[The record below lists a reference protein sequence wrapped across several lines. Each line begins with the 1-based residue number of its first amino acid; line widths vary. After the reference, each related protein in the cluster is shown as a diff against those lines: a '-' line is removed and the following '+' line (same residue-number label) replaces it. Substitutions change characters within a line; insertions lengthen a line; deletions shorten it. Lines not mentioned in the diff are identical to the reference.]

1 MLTQRPQKLANTLLS
16 LLILA
21 CAGSAQAQ
29 GFPGG
34 LRGALGDQFDATAAV
49 VAPPVLGSNRRADT
63 PTQRLLFWNEIAI
76 NVSGIDHTRPVLGE
90 TRVFGEQ
97 LGPTRASRAI
107 AIVHIAMFDA
117 VNAIV
122 GGFQS
127 YSTDLPAGSET
138 THSVD
143 AAIAQA
149 ARDTLVALYPSQA
162 VSIDTVFA
170 QDRQRIKADAQVT
183 QAGSAIGQAAAKAI
197 LNLRL
202 NDGSQVPEPPIGNPN
217 NSP

>member
-76 NVSGIDHTRPVLGE
+76 NVSGIDHTKPVLGE

-97 LGPTRASRAI
+97 LGPTRASRAM

-117 VNAIV
+117 VNASV

-127 YSTDLPAGSET
+127 YTGLPRATGAV
-138 THSVD
+138 SVD
-143 AAIAQA
+143 AAIAQS
-149 ARDTLVALYPSQA
+149 ARDTLVALFPSQA
-162 VSIDTVFA
+162 PSINNVL
-170 QDRQRIKADAQVT
+170 DRK
-183 QAGSAIGQAAAKAI
+183 
-197 LNLRL
+197 
-202 NDGSQVPEPPIGNPN
+202 
-217 NSP
+217 